1 MYFIQNILNP
11 IKSTINEIK
20 TSYSNSN
27 IDYFL
32 FFLASAL
39 VIISVVFSYSLTI
52 YTVEFYGYNQFHFF
66 VRQAFVGILGI
77 FLMWSI
83 SLFNPGKILKFFGF
97 TFFGIFLILMI
108 LMPFLPA
115 SLVTAAGG
123 ANRWIRLPGFSLS
136 PVEFFKIGFIFFLAW
151 SFNRKVVDEK
161 KGKLKDEFILLLPYF
176 FIFSFVVFLVAV
188 MQKDLGQV
196 VLLGVILVALMIFA
210 NRSFKL
216 FLTLG
221 SVALIGL
228 VGLILAAPHRLTRIY
243 SWWAMVQDGVLSVLP
258 QWTEKYLRVDN
269 LPEPYQVG
277 HSLNAINNGGFFGQG
292 IAQGDIKLGFLSEV
306 HTDFVL
312 AGITEEIGLIGISLV
327 VTILFLLIW
336 RILRISTRVENNVF
350 HLFTLGIALM
360 IIVAFLINSYGI
372 SGMIPIKGIAVPF
385 LSYGGSSMLSACIAI
400 GLVLSISKDIKPKTK
415 RKTQKIKETKK
426 EIHK

>member
-11 IKSTINEIK
+11 IKSIISEIK
-20 TSYSNSN
+20 TNYAKSN

-32 FFLASAL
+32 FFLASTL
-39 VIISVVFSYSLTI
+39 VLISVIFSYSLTI
-52 YTVEFYGYNQFHFF
+52 YTVEYYGYNQFHFF
-66 VRQAFVGILGI
+66 MRQVFVGILGI

-83 SLFNPGKILKFFGF
+83 ALFNPSRVLKFFGF
-97 TFFGIFLILMI
+97 TFFGVFLLLMI
-108 LMPFLPA
+108 LMPFLPS

-151 SFNRKVVDEK
+151 SFNRKVVDED

-216 FLTLG
+216 FLSLG

-228 VGLILAAPHRLTRIY
+228 VGLILAAPHRLKRIE

-258 QWTEKYLRVDN
+258 SWTEQYLRVEN
-269 LPEPYQVG
+269 LPEPYQVS
-277 HSLNAINNGGFFGQG
+277 HSLNAINNGGFLGQG
-292 IAQGDIKLGFLSEV
+292 IALGDIKLGFLSEV

-312 AGITEEIGLIGISLV
+312 AGITEEIGLLGITFV
-327 VTILFLLIW
+327 VTVLFLLIW
-336 RILRISTRVENNVF
+336 RILRISTRVDNNVY

-400 GLVLSISKDIKPKTK
+400 GLVLSISKEVKPKKKTRAKKTK
-415 RKTQKIKETKK
+415 TSKSKT
-426 EIHK
+426 